1 LTAIKA
7 AGTTSASHGGDLVRI
22 RRRPHFRP
30 GGGYLDSRKA
40 QTFENR
46 EEAPMAAYVVSFFNE
61 LCNDIGKVHKVCQSR
76 VVIRR
81 AHSEPRAV
89 EAAKKRFA
97 RQQKVTRWDL
107 RARQYEVEPVNEGER
122 LG

>member
-1 LTAIKA
+1 MMATV
-7 AGTTSASHGGDLVRI
+7 SVHD
-22 RRRPHFRP
+22 FRP
-30 GGGYLDSRKA
+30 DGGNLDCAETA
-40 QTFENR
+40 QTSEAR
-46 EEAPMAAYVVSFFNE
+46 KEAPMAAYVVSFFNE

-97 RQQKVTRWDL
+97 RQQKVASWDL
-107 RARQYEVEPVNEGER
+107 RARQFEVEPVTEGER
-122 LG
+122 LS